1 MPTKIFVNLPVKNL
15 VKTKAFF
22 AKLGFK
28 FNKEFT
34 DKNAACM
41 VISRDIYSM
50 LVTEK
55 FFKTFTPKKI
65 SNAKKTSEALLA
77 LALGGREQVDKM
89 ANAAINA
96 GGKETMPAQDI
107 GWMYSRAFEDLD
119 GHIWEAFW
127 MDVKKRKKGK

>member
-22 AKLGFK
+22 SKLGFS
-28 FNKEFT
+28 FNKQFT

-50 LVTEK
+50 LIVEN

-77 LALGGREQVDKM
+77 LALGGRKQVDKM
-89 ANAAINA
+89 ANEAIKA
-96 GGKETMPAQDI
+96 GGKETRPAQDI

-127 MDVKKRKKGK
+127 MDAKKRKK